1 MSSRQLKIYAW
12 CLGKKSDMQEV
23 KQSRQREK
31 KKGAKKEPAKQRLK
45 EPRKSSII
53 HNKRQDSFKEE
64 VFAVSDSLK
73 ISSHICIVAIVL
85 AMRIF
90 SRSFY
95 LVLKTEVWFQWTEGI
110 KELRDWKEFID
121 YSF

>member
-1 MSSRQLKIYAW
+1 M
-12 CLGKKSDMQEV
+12 LGKEV
-23 KQSRQREK
+23 RYARSQAKQAKGK

-95 LVLKTEVWFQWTEGI
+95 LVLKTEV
-110 KELRDWKEFID
+110 
-121 YSF
+121 

>member
-1 MSSRQLKIYAW
+1 
-12 CLGKKSDMQEV
+12 MQEV

-45 EPRKSSII
+45 EEPRKSSII
-53 HNKRQDSFKEE
+53 HNKRQESFKEE
-64 VFAVSDSLK
+64 VFTVSDSLK

-95 LVLKTEVWFQWTEGI
+95 LPLKIEV
-110 KELRDWKEFID
+110 
-121 YSF
+121 